1 MEKQSK
7 TSSSSNVD
15 INASLKLIVDTF
27 RKFERKNK
35 ESDPKYIEWIEQ
47 ISEPSYGLISS
58 LLTLFLDELTDQ
70 ITRENI
76 FKVLKKLLFLQEEII
91 TEQLISNKDFP
102 KCVVNYI
109 IKGNKTKMSDNPFYL
124 LTRLYMEENFKEFI
138 SDDFIMAMFDGLDV
152 VHEEDILLEIVGIL
166 VEINNTYSETD
177 DNLFLKVHQKNVHAR
192 VFDELLLRL
201 LNNEKDN
208 GKQLTI
214 LLCINR
220 LMDAEK
226 HSIFYE
232 SDLES
237 FIDIILGKLQTTY
250 NMSLKL
256 FLLEALNK
264 STRSSGY
271 KSILHKKEE
280 IIELIEDY
288 QERDDITED
297 ITRIC
302 KEIKINVLDKE

>member
-7 TSSSSNVD
+7 SPSNVD
-15 INASLKLIVDTF
+15 VNASLKLICDTF
-27 RKFERKNK
+27 RKFEKRNK

-70 ITRENI
+70 VTKENI
-76 FKVLKKLLFLQEEII
+76 FKVLKKLLLLQEETI
-91 TEQLISNKDFP
+91 TEQLMSNRDFP

-109 IKGNKTKMSDNPFYL
+109 IKGDKTKMSDNSFYL

-166 VEINNTYSETD
+166 VNINNTYSETD

-237 FIDIILGKLQTTY
+237 FVDIILGKIQATY
-250 NMSLKL
+250 NMGLML

-264 STRSSGY
+264 ATRSGWY
-271 KSILHKKEE
+271 KSTLHKKEE
-280 IIELIEDY
+280 VLELIEDF
-288 QERDDITED
+288 QERDGGTED
-297 ITRIC
+297 IMRIC
-302 KEIKINVLDKE
+302 KEIKNNVLEKE